1 MGNWLLIVYSEVV
14 LSTKR
19 DGWVDKVLNVMCA
32 PFVGR
37 FNFCLF
43 SARGTE
49 QAEQPFG

>member
-1 MGNWLLIVYSEVV
+1 MTRYTDAVRYM
-14 LSTKR
+14 
-19 DGWVDKVLNVMCA
+19 MCA
-32 PFVGR
+32 PKVGR